1 MQGRQYSY
9 QYETSPRKI
18 KPDYSKPRK
27 NVSQYNKAKNKTKVK
42 IKQKANKP
50 KVKQEVKND
59 ILKKQEEQR
68 AKNKLIAKTKIS
80 VFFKSAL
87 LFCIVFFMIFMNSKI
102 NESFSQIQK
111 LKTEITDIQK
121 ENDQLAINIQ
131 NNINLNNIE
140 QAAKELLGM
149 QKLSSKQ
156 TFYINLPKEDYVE
169 TRTEKVII
177 EEEEKNIIENIIGKI
192 KNIF

>member
-1 MQGRQYSY
+1 MPSRQYSY
-9 QYETSPRKI
+9 QYETSPRKL

-27 NVSQYNKAKNKTKVK
+27 NAPQYNKPKSKIKPKTKTKVK
-42 IKQKANKP
+42 TKVQKT
-50 KVKQEVKND
+50 KQELKNETS
-59 ILKKQEEQR
+59 KKQEEIK
-68 AKNKLIAKTKIS
+68 AKNILMAKTKFA
-80 VFFKSAL
+80 VGFKSVL
-87 LFCIVFFMIFMNSKI
+87 LFLIIFFMIFMNSKL

-111 LKTEITDIQK
+111 LKTEITEIQK

-156 TFYINLPKEDYVE
+156 TFYINLPKEDYIE
-169 TRTEKVII
+169 PRTEKVII
-177 EEEEKNIIENIIGKI
+177 EEEKTEESILEKL

>member
-1 MQGRQYSY
+1 MPGRQYSY

-18 KPDYSKPRK
+18 KPDYSKPKR
-27 NVSQYNKAKNKTKVK
+27 NAPQYNKPKSKS
-42 IKQKANKP
+42 KP
-50 KVKQEVKND
+50 KVKQPEKNIVKNTT
-59 ILKKQEEQR
+59 KKQEDVK
-68 AKNKLIAKTKIS
+68 AKNILVAKTKVS
-80 VFFKSAL
+80 VFFKCAL
-87 LFCIVFFMIFMNSKI
+87 LFLIVFFMIFMNTRLS
-102 NESFSQIQK
+102 ESITQIQK
-111 LKTEITDIQK
+111 LKAQITELQK

-156 TFYINLPKEDYVE
+156 TLYINLPKKDYVE
-169 TRTEKVII
+169 PRTEKVII
-177 EEEEKNIIENIIGKI
+177 EEEEPTVIENIIERI